1 MLVEKAAQTAKMLS
15 TRTDDEMF
23 FALKALS
30 QMTGVETSTLMRLA
44 IADLLHK
51 ARKLEQPVTWDDL
64 KRAVDV
70 ELANN

>member
-23 FALKALS
+23 YALKALS

-44 IADLLHK
+44 IAALLEK
-51 ARKLEQPVTWDDL
+51 ARKLEQPVSYDDL
-64 KRAVDV
+64 KRNVIPQ
-70 ELANN
+70 E

>member
-1 MLVEKAAQTAKMLS
+1 MLIEKAAQTAKMLS

-44 IADLLHK
+44 IATLLQK
-51 ARKLEQPVTWDDL
+51 ARKLEQPLSWDDL
-64 KRAVDV
+64 KRAVNV
-70 ELANN
+70 ELENN

>member
-23 FALKALS
+23 YALKALS

-44 IADLLHK
+44 IASLLEK
-51 ARKLEQPVTWDDL
+51 ARKLEQPVSYDDL
-64 KRAVDV
+64 KRNLIPQ
-70 ELANN
+70 E

>member
-23 FALKALS
+23 YALKALS

-44 IADLLHK
+44 IAALLEK
-51 ARKLEQPVTWDDL
+51 ARKLEQPVTYDDL
-64 KRAVDV
+64 KRNLIPQ
-70 ELANN
+70 E